1 MVGTIDDGDEHGP
14 SETAARDKL
23 SETVG
28 CHSRKIANDVRL
40 RVVSPWVARTRSK
53 DLSDIRILIGHRF
66 LVHPMVATKRRT
78 GTKDVK
84 APTPE
89 EVEENLKKAN
99 LPGEQSAKYH
109 PYYQGKIEI
118 VPRVP
123 VRSLNDFAIWY
134 TPGVAQPC
142 LDIKADPQKV
152 WTLTNKWNQV
162 AIATDGT
169 RVLGLGDI
177 GPEAGLPVM
186 EGKALLFKYLGG
198 VDAFPLP
205 LATKDPEK
213 FIETVK
219 LITPSFGGVNL
230 EDIAQPKCFAILE
243 RLRKECEIAVW
254 HDDQQGTAT
263 INLAGAINALK
274 VVGKKMSDATITL
287 IGAGASNIR
296 TAKILI
302 AAGASAEHIVLVDS
316 KGIVGRHRKDVEAA
330 QREFAE
336 KWELA
341 QVTNGENR
349 TGGIPEAMRGVD
361 VVIAASKPGPGVI
374 QKEWVAS
381 MADDA
386 VLFVIANPVP
396 EIWPWE
402 AAEAGALVIA
412 TGRSDFPNQVN
423 NSLGFPGIFRGTL
436 DVRARTI
443 TDEMCIAAAR
453 ELALVAEEKGLDEHH
468 IVPTMDET
476 DVFAREA
483 AAVGMKA
490 IEQGIARIRKSRDE
504 IHDNALAMI
513 RRAHEETKFL
523 MQDGFIR
530 PPPP

>member
-1 MVGTIDDGDEHGP
+1 M
-14 SETAARDKL
+14 
-23 SETVG
+23 
-28 CHSRKIANDVRL
+28 
-40 RVVSPWVARTRSK
+40 
-53 DLSDIRILIGHRF
+53 
-66 LVHPMVATKRRT
+66 
-78 GTKDVK
+78 K
-84 APTPE
+84 APTAK

-99 LPGEQSAKYH
+99 LPREQSAKYH
-109 PYYQGKIEI
+109 PYYQGKIEV

-123 VRSLNDFAIWY
+123 VRSFNDFAIWY

-162 AIATDGT
+162 AIVTDGT

-198 VDAFPLP
+198 VDAFPIP

-213 FIETVK
+213 IIETVK

-230 EDIAQPKCFAILE
+230 EDIAQPKCFGILD

-263 INLAGAINALK
+263 INVAGVLNALK
-274 VVGKKMSDATITL
+274 VVGKKLPEVVITL
-287 IGAGASNIR
+287 VGAGASNIR

-302 AAGASAEHIVLVDS
+302 AAGAKPEHILLVDS
-316 KGIVGRHRKDVEAA
+316 KGIVCRHREDVKAA
-330 QREFAE
+330 ATEYAE

-341 QVTNGENR
+341 QTTNGEDR
-349 TGGIPEAMRGVD
+349 EGGIAEAMDGVD

-374 QKEWVAS
+374 KKEWVAT

-386 VLFVIANPVP
+386 ILFVIANPVP

-402 AAEAGALVIA
+402 AAEAGARVIA

-443 TDEMCIAAAR
+443 TDEMCIAAAK
-453 ELALVAEEKGLDEHH
+453 ELALVAEEKGLDEEH
-468 IVPTMDET
+468 IVPTMDEIE
-476 DVFAREA
+476 VFAREA

-490 IEQGIARIRKSRDE
+490 IEQGIARVQKSRNE
-504 IHDNALAMI
+504 IYDNALALI
-513 RRAHEETKFL
+513 RRAREQTQML